1 MLINCKLSQWLMG
14 VKMMSN
20 CPLQSYT
27 LNVNK
32 IPTDL
37 ASLGL
42 KRKQF
47 YAFKAC
53 KMQMFYSKLFSITFR
68 PLSFNV
74 NNVKNGTNESCFP
87 YYSAK
92 PFIIK
97 QISISCITVHR
108 LT

>member
-14 VKMMSN
+14 VQMMSN

-42 KRKQF
+42 KIF
-47 YAFKAC
+47 
-53 KMQMFYSKLFSITFR
+53 
-68 PLSFNV
+68 
-74 NNVKNGTNESCFP
+74 
-87 YYSAK
+87 
-92 PFIIK
+92 
-97 QISISCITVHR
+97 
-108 LT
+108 